1 MIKRETLKRFQPEG
15 FFHVYPFQWFESK
28 TMIEARRNLEKVTFR
43 GIPPE
48 ADKSLNSIFSMVG
61 YDKKRNLE
69 KIQQEEKP
77 YKPFQG

>member
-1 MIKRETLKRFQPEG
+1 MVGNDK
-15 FFHVYPFQWFESK
+15 
-28 TMIEARRNLEKVTFR
+28 RRNLEKVTFR